1 MNRLAAFPN
10 VQRDEYAGPT
20 RLRGMQSL
28 ASRLHP
34 DSTWRH
40 AGDLAWAAGAADESE
55 QCPTAV
61 WREDDRVVAWGWLEG
76 PGDLTIQVDPHHP
89 ALAHEVLAWAEQ
101 TYPDSAVSATIS
113 ENEPHVAAALTARGY
128 RAATDGPFFACLGR
142 DLATLPAPP
151 ALPDGYTLHACNA
164 QNIATRAEAHRAA
177 WSYWNSTYSEQ
188 RHAALRE
195 LWPYKP
201 EFDLI
206 AIAPDGTPAA
216 YYQGWY
222 DEVSG
227 VGLFEPVGTHPEH
240 RRLGLSR
247 AIGISLLHRFAEAGG
262 RMATVC
268 PRGDD
273 AYTVARLT
281 YESMGFTAFSRTHT
295 YTKQA

>member
-1 MNRLAAFPN
+1 
-10 VQRDEYAGPT
+10 
-20 RLRGMQSL
+20 MQSL
-28 ASRLHP
+28 ASRLYP

-40 AGDLAWAAGAADESE
+40 AGDLAWAAGAADKSE

-177 WSYWNSTYSEQ
+177 WSDRKS
-188 RHAALRE
+188 
-195 LWPYKP
+195 
-201 EFDLI
+201 
-206 AIAPDGTPAA
+206 
-216 YYQGWY
+216 
-222 DEVSG
+222 V
-227 VGLFEPVGTHPEH
+227 V
-240 RRLGLSR
+240 
-247 AIGISLLHRFAEAGG
+247 
-262 RMATVC
+262 
-268 PRGDD
+268 
-273 AYTVARLT
+273 
-281 YESMGFTAFSRTHT
+281 
-295 YTKQA
+295 